1 MGEFKDHPSKQVI
14 RMAWCKPLIQFVHET
29 LGYKLIYLGLPGP
42 QALDLLEW
50 IDCIEQVIAFQCRD
64 YPNPSSIDQPHDK
77 IEELETKL
85 REFERKGKLATFALY
100 DGYIEE
106 VVLRGRDTNGNHF
119 GQTDVVTI
127 YNLDFCNG
135 ITMPLKIP
143 DDLGNVY
150 SYYKSDA
157 IKRLL
162 EIQRDVTSQVRSK
175 KFIMFL
181 TIHSSFWDQEARNFI
196 SQTDSQP
203 LRLYF
208 QQIKSLDRHEKN
220 IRLLKSYIYNTII
233 IYFRYCDFT
242 PEFLPAVYYKGSGKN
257 NWLLHFTIIGALN
270 KGISVAPC
278 YQRTEDFLNQKLLT
292 VKDENIVLRTD
303 RSISESDCSPN
314 SVDTFSKSE
323 CYNKLWV

>member
-14 RMAWCKPLIQFVHET
+14 RIAWCKPLIQFVHKT

-50 IDCIEQVIAFQCRD
+50 IDYIEQVIAFQCRD

-106 VVLRGRDTNGNHF
+106 VVLRGRDTNGNPF
-119 GQTDVVTI
+119 YQTDVVTI

-135 ITMPLKIP
+135 ITMPLKIL

-150 SYYKSDA
+150 QYYKSNA
-157 IKRLL
+157 IRKLL
-162 EIQRDVTSQVRSK
+162 EVQRDITSQTISK

-181 TIHSSFWDQEARNFI
+181 TIHSSFWDQEAKNFI
-196 SQTDSQP
+196 NQTDSQS
-203 LRLYF
+203 LNLYF
-208 QQIKSLDRHEKN
+208 KQINSLGKRERN
-220 IRLLKSYIYNTII
+220 IRLLKAYIYDKMIS
-233 IYFRYCDFT
+233 YFCYCDFT
-242 PEFLPAVYYKGSGKN
+242 PEILPTLYYKGYGRN
-257 NWLLHFTIIGALN
+257 NWLLHFTVVGALN
-270 KGISVAPC
+270 KGISGAPC
-278 YQRTEDFLNQKLLT
+278 YQQTEEFLNQKLLT
-292 VKDENIVLRTD
+292 VKGKDIVPLAD
-303 RSISESDCSPN
+303 GNISESDCPSN
-314 SVDTFSKSE
+314 SVDAFFNSE
-323 CYNKLWV
+323 CYKKLW